1 MQISEH
7 DWKIFRNKIPDWQER
22 YMERLAADYITLL
35 QSEKKASAKFWE
47 LEKRIKQDK
56 KSPGVLIDMRRSTAI
71 NNIVNMV
78 LDEVSI
84 LMYSVCKYLM
94 ASEEGSVSDIAVTTV
109 STSAPVNA
117 FCISSNCRY
126 KAFTVCTSGYMV
138 SFLPTTQMRL

>member
-7 DWKIFRNKIPDWQER
+7 DWKIFRNKIPDWQEH
-22 YMERLAADYITLL
+22 YMERLATDYITLL

-78 LDEVSI
+78 LD
-84 LMYSVCKYLM
+84 
-94 ASEEGSVSDIAVTTV
+94 
-109 STSAPVNA
+109 
-117 FCISSNCRY
+117 
-126 KAFTVCTSGYMV
+126 
-138 SFLPTTQMRL
+138 